1 MSRGSGKGG
10 SSRGKGNSRRHSMSK
25 SQKEHRANRMNPNNP
40 AHKSAGDSRSNQM
53 NPNNPAHTASNR
65 ESSGS
70 GRWSERMDERSAS
83 RIQAH
88 ADKTGTNQDFKS
100 RAQSAA
106 DKNADDSS

>member
-1 MSRGSGKGG
+1 
-10 SSRGKGNSRRHSMSK
+10 MSK
-25 SQKEHRANRMNPNNP
+25 SQKDQRANQMNPDNS
-40 AHKSAGDSRSNQM
+40 AHKSAGDNRSNQM
-53 NPNNPAHTASNR
+53 NPNNPASNQ